1 MVDLADTWVCR
12 MDGCV
17 RLVGLPDESAM
28 GKYVDGCVRVL
39 AWRMGGIWMDMRV
52 LANERAYT
60 CKRVGGER

>member
-1 MVDLADTWVCR
+1 

-17 RLVGLPDESAM
+17 RLVGLPDGSAM
-28 GKYVDGCVRVL
+28 GKYVDGRVRVL